1 MGHIMAGGDVKLDI
15 TLIKELTWSKVGNSS
30 IFIANCGEIILILVG
45 MVSLWGGGG
54 GGGGGGVS
62 FLVNSTYYTQL
73 LFAFSIRLVKN
84 TEGGGRFKQY
94 SQIP

>member
-54 GGGGGGVS
+54 GVS

-84 TEGGGRFKQY
+84 TEGGGEV
-94 SQIP
+94 